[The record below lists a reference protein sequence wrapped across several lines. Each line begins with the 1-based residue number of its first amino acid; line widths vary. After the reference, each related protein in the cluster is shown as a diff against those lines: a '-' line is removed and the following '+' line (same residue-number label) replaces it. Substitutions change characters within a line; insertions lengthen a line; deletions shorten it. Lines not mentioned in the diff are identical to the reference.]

1 MKLTFSAF
9 CVAVVML
16 SIASTAIITITAAPS
31 TNDNFGRVSST
42 ASGTA
47 PSMGR
52 RRQLFL
58 PTRRGFDPSDFVN
71 SQEAARAKEAA
82 AAAAAAADPPS
93 DSVPTPQTIAAE
105 PVPVPPPAQTA

>member
-16 SIASTAIITITAAPS
+16 SLASTTTATTVTAVPS
-31 TNDNFGRVSST
+31 SNDNFGPVSST
-42 ASGTA
+42 ASGTT

-58 PTRRGFDPSDFVN
+58 PIRRGLDPSDFVN
-71 SQEAARAKEAA
+71 RQEAARAKEAA
-82 AAAAAAADPPS
+82 AAAAAPPS
-93 DSVPTPQTIAAE
+93 DSAPAPQAIAAE
-105 PVPVPPPAQTA
+105 PLPVSPPVQTA